1 MQVLEA
7 IFRWI
12 HVVAGIM
19 WIGHLYF
26 FNFVN
31 GPFQGAIDG
40 DTKKKVNP
48 ELLPRA
54 LFWFRWGAAWTWV
67 SGLLLLALVFWHGWL
82 GGNLFDATANPSTP
96 LAILMIA
103 VNLLGFL
110 AYDVIAKQEFGKNG
124 TTMFILGLILVA
136 VIVLL
141 DIHVGGFGYRGM
153 VIHTGAMF
161 GTIMAFNV
169 WFRIWPAQQKIIA
182 AVKAGTPPDA
192 NLVALA
198 GLRSRHNT
206 FLSVPLVWMMID
218 THTVLYDGF
227 LGLPGWVWTVIM
239 TAIGWWFVTMFYR
252 QSTKESTKAF

>member
-12 HVVAGIM
+12 HIVAGIM

-31 GPFQGAIDG
+31 VPVQGKMDG

-67 SGLLLLALVFWHGWL
+67 SGFLLLALVFWHGWK
-82 GGNLFDATANPSTP
+82 GGNTFDAAATVSTP
-96 LAILMIA
+96 LAILVIA
-103 VNLLGFL
+103 LNLLAFL
-110 AYDVIAKQEFGKNG
+110 IYDVLVKQEFAKNL
-124 TTMFILGLILVA
+124 TTLFVIGVVLTAVMVLIDVY
-136 VIVLL
+136 
-141 DIHVGGFGYRGM
+141 VGGFGYRGM

-169 WFRIWPAQQKIIA
+169 WFRIWPAQKKIIA

-198 GLRSRHNT
+198 GSRSKHNT
-206 FLSVPLVWMMID
+206 YLSVPLVWMMID
-218 THTVLYDGF
+218 SHTTSFALLAGI
-227 LGLPGWVWTVIM
+227 PGWIWTTIM
-239 TAIGWWFVTMFYR
+239 VAIGWWFCSMFYR
-252 QSTKESTKAF
+252 MSTKESTAAY

>member
-40 DTKKKVNP
+40 ETKKKVNP

-67 SGLLLLALVFWHGWL
+67 SGILLLALVFWHGWR
-82 GGNLFDATANPSTP
+82 GGNLFDAAMDVSTP
-96 LAILMIA
+96 LAIVMIL
-103 VNLLGFL
+103 VNLLAFVV
-110 AYDVIAKQEFGKNG
+110 YDVLAKQEFAKNL
-124 TTMFILGLILVA
+124 TTLFVVGLILVA
-136 VIVLL
+136 VMVLL
-141 DIHVGGFGYRGM
+141 DIYVGSFGYRGM

-169 WFRIWPAQQKIIA
+169 WFRIWPAQKKIIA
-182 AVKAGTPPDA
+182 AVKAGTPADA
-192 NLVALA
+192 NLAAMA
-198 GLRSRHNT
+198 GARSKHNT
-206 FLSVPLVWMMID
+206 YLSVPLVWMMID
-218 THTVLYDGF
+218 SHTTRFALLAGI
-227 LGLPGWVWTVIM
+227 PGWVWVVIM
-239 TAIGWWFVTMFYR
+239 TAIGWWFCSMFYR
-252 QSTKESTKAF
+252 QSTKDSTKAY